1 MSRVTDWSLSK
12 PLEYMQPH
20 YDVVVIGSGYGGG
33 VAASRLSRAGL
44 SVCVLERGREIKPK
58 EFRSGAFANIRSS
71 QINGRRVQLGEP
83 ANLYDF
89 RTGDDVHVLLG
100 CGLGGGSLI
109 NSALALRPEL
119 DSLKQRGW
127 PSSLFLGD
135 ELEKGFVRAERML
148 GVNPYHKPKKIP
160 KFEAFKAGAKCL
172 GLKAE
177 VKNNAIHFKD
187 GVNRANVA
195 QSACTLCGD
204 CWSGCNVGAKNTVAL
219 TYLTDAL
226 NHGADIFTMLQVRTI
241 EKLEAEDENS
251 LWRVNFKRNK
261 KSTLGEKTGQMLK
274 GFASGGEVL
283 TEEKVSLNVTA
294 NIVIVAAGS
303 LGSTEILLRSK
314 EHGLQ
319 LSEQLGKKFSANGD
333 DLVLGVNQD
342 IYVNGNASHKLLKRQ
357 KGQKKPDQVGPNCM
371 GYILYKDKD
380 LPGGSMLI
388 EDGAMIP
395 AMSAM
400 APLKALTSGKPKR
413 AARMLIDGPKKGLRA
428 HTQTHYLVSHDSSEG
443 RMVLKNDRLQI
454 EWPEIHDQ
462 ALYQKYEEVMK
473 TMIEGLGGEY
483 KPSPLSEMGGRKVT
497 AHPLGG
503 CGMGDSVASGVVNHK
518 CQVFDGG
525 CDDVSHDLNN
535 EGQRVHSGL
544 YVCDGAVMPSS
555 LGSNPMLTIA
565 ALAERAMILLAQ
577 DLELEFDDKKQKG
590 APLRVA
596 AG

>member
-1 MSRVTDWSLSK
+1 MSKVTDWSLSK
-12 PLEYMQPH
+12 PLENMQPH

-44 SVCVLERGREIKPK
+44 SVCVIERGREIKSK
-58 EFRSGAFANIRSS
+58 EFSSGALANVRSA
-71 QINGRRVQLGEP
+71 QINGRKIQLGDP

-109 NSALALRPEL
+109 NSALALRPDF
-119 DSLKQRGW
+119 DSLKKRDW
-127 PSSLFLGD
+127 PSALFRGD

-148 GVNPYHKPKKIP
+148 SVNPYPRPRTIP

-204 CWSGCNVGAKNTVAL
+204 CWSGCKVGAKNTVAL

-226 NHGADIFTMLQVRTI
+226 NHGADIFTLLQVRTI
-241 EKLEAEDENS
+241 EKLAPDNKKGR
-251 LWRVNFKRNK
+251 WCVNFDLNYKPKLRDKIKGFSFKRNSDEQK
-261 KSTLGEKTGQMLK
+261 DNRSK
-274 GFASGGEVL
+274 
-283 TEEKVSLNVTA
+283 VTA
-294 NIVIVAAGS
+294 DIVIVAAGS

-314 EHGLQ
+314 ENGLP
-319 LSEQLGKKFSANGD
+319 LSDQLGKKFSANGD

-342 IYVNGNASHKLLKRQ
+342 IYVNGNACNKPQSKKLD
-357 KGQKKPDQVGPNCM
+357 QKKTDKVGPNCM
-371 GYILYKDKD
+371 GYIRYKDD
-380 LPGGSMLI
+380 ELPGGTMLI

-413 AARMLIDGPKKGLRA
+413 AAKMLIDGPKKGLRA

-443 RMVLKNDRLQI
+443 RMVLKNDRLEI
-454 EWPEIHDQ
+454 VWPEIHDQ
-462 ALYQKYEEVMK
+462 ALYKKYEEVMTK
-473 TMIEGLGGEY
+473 MIEELGGEY

-503 CGMGDSVASGVVNHK
+503 CGMGDSVETGVVNHK
-518 CQVFDGG
+518 CQVFDAG
-525 CDDVSHDLNN
+525 CGDVTQANGESLNA
-535 EGQRVHSGL
+535 VHSGL

-565 ALAERAMILLAQ
+565 ALAERAMMLLAR
-577 DLELEFDDKKQKG
+577 DLDLEFDDKKQKN
-590 APLRVA
+590 APLRA
-596 AG
+596 ASF